1 MIRKWFSF
9 ILTGVL
15 IIGLPGTQEMVVAQR
30 KSAKSGTDQN
40 AFRAEFRFEFSLH
53 KENFDSAS
61 RVWPVISNSD
71 NLALVQE
78 GEYIL
83 MRKNTE
89 TPFAVLGE
97 FGRDLSELMI
107 SASLSISS
115 RNVEQGSA
123 GILFMAQQDGS
134 GGFIA
139 ELNTEHQ
146 FRLRQITRQ
155 GYRFMTGQ
163 EKESGWIR
171 LKQLPVASFHH
182 FDIRA
187 AGGHYEIRID
197 DIPVIAFDDPGYTQ
211 GAIGLFIGPASVCR
225 VDYMDLYSMRA
236 ELKSTTT
243 DAEIQQGNQP
253 DLVVLSETI
262 VDLRTEIG
270 TLKQQNEDLKQR
282 IETLK
287 GSDQEVKVRTTG
299 LEKRIR
305 DLEKGLEQE
314 KKTSD
319 SLRVSNA
326 ELVRYK
332 QVIEESGGGD
342 LVNTL
347 SKSLKSEKLR
357 SDELELRNQVLQD
370 SLRILKQE
378 VKQQF
383 NWTPV
388 QEPAQ
393 GKGGYTLPKDK

>member
-1 MIRKWFSF
+1 MIWKWFSVIVAGGL
-9 ILTGVL
+9 ILGPACTYNVL
-15 IIGLPGTQEMVVAQR
+15 MAQR
-30 KSAKSGTDQN
+30 KSVKSGTEQN
-40 AFRAEFRFEFSLH
+40 AFRPDFRFEFSFH

-97 FGRDLSELMI
+97 FGRDLSGIMV

-115 RNVEQGSA
+115 RNVEPGSA
-123 GILFMAQQDGS
+123 GILFMAQQDGT
-134 GGFIA
+134 GGFVA

-155 GYRFMTGQ
+155 GYRLITGQ

-182 FDIRA
+182 FDIRTSA
-187 AGGHYEIRID
+187 GHYEIRID

-225 VDYMDLYSMRA
+225 VDYLDLYSMQA
-236 ELKSTTT
+236 ELKSSTAGT
-243 DAEIQQGNQP
+243 DIQRDNQP

-262 VDLRTEIG
+262 VDLRTEIV

-287 GSDQEVKVRTTG
+287 GGDQEMKVRTTG

-305 DLEKGLEQE
+305 ELEKGLEQE

-319 SLRVSNA
+319 SLRVSNT
-326 ELVRYK
+326 ELIRYK

-370 SLRILKQE
+370 SLRILRQE
-378 VKQQF
+378 FKQQF
-383 NWTPV
+383 NWTPA
-388 QEPAQ
+388 QDPAQ